1 MIAVMSDE
9 EATMVVYLSCR
20 EKILRQPDCAS
31 ALARFLVGLLFA
43 GVAQFAFA
51 AAQSAEINI
60 ATYNLRLNTASDGPN
75 AWPHRVDAVKALIR
89 YHEFDIIGTQEGL
102 PEQIADLDAMP
113 GFAHVG
119 VGRDDGKDGGEHSAI
134 FYRSARFDLEKHG
147 DYWLSETPDRPS
159 KGWDA
164 KCCNRIASWA
174 KFHDRVSGRRFFVFN
189 VHFDHQGEV
198 ARRESA
204 KLMLRK
210 MGEIAGNVTVICTGD
225 FNSTPETEQIGAMK
239 SALRDA
245 REVSAEAAYGPQ
257 GTFEDF
263 KLDSKLPERIDY
275 IFVGR
280 GVEVL
285 KYATLTDSVEARF
298 PSDHLPVVARVRL
311 P

>member
-9 EATMVVYLSCR
+9 EATMVVYVSCR
-20 EKILRQPDCAS
+20 EKILRQPVVPISIAQVLV
-31 ALARFLVGLLFA
+31 ALACFCA
-43 GVAQFAFA
+43 AQLAFA
-51 AAQSAEINI
+51 AGASPEINI

-89 YHEFDIIGTQEGL
+89 YHEFDIVGTQEGL

-119 VGRDDGKDGGEHSAI
+119 VGRDDGKDAGEHSAI
-134 FYRSARFDLEKHG
+134 YYRTARFEVEKHG

-210 MGEIAGNVTVICTGD
+210 MREIAGNDTVICIGD
-225 FNSTPETEQIGAMK
+225 FNSTPETEQIQTMK
-239 SALRDA
+239 TALRDA
-245 REVSAEAAYGPQ
+245 REVSAEPAYGPQ

-298 PSDHLPVVARVRL
+298 PSDHLPVAARVRL

>member
-1 MIAVMSDE
+1 
-9 EATMVVYLSCR
+9 MVVYVSCR
-20 EKILRQPDCAS
+20 EKILRQPVVPLSIAQVLV
-31 ALARFLVGLLFA
+31 ALACFCA
-43 GVAQFAFA
+43 AQLAFA
-51 AAQSAEINI
+51 AGASPEINI
-60 ATYNLRLNTASDGPN
+60 ATYNLRLNTASDGAN

-89 YHEFDIIGTQEGL
+89 YHEFDIVGTQEGL

-119 VGRDDGKDGGEHSAI
+119 VGRDDGKDAGEHSAI
-134 FYRSARFDLEKHG
+134 YYRTARFEVEKHG

-174 KFHDRVSGRRFFVFN
+174 KFHDRVNGRRFFVFN

-204 KLMLRK
+204 KLMLGK
-210 MGEIAGNVTVICTGD
+210 MREIAGNSTVICIGD
-225 FNSTPETEQIGAMK
+225 FNSTPETEQIQTMK
-239 SALRDA
+239 TALRDA
-245 REVSAEAAYGPQ
+245 REVSAEPAYGPQ

-298 PSDHLPVVARVRL
+298 PSDHLPVAARVRL

>member
-1 MIAVMSDE
+1 MGMR
-9 EATMVVYLSCR
+9 LSCAG
-20 EKILRQPDCAS
+20 KILRQPLFSRGAAHALLILLGFCVAAAAS
-31 ALARFLVGLLFA
+31 A
-43 GVAQFAFA
+43 A
-51 AAQSAEINI
+51 APSPEINV
-60 ATYNLRLNTASDGPN
+60 ASYNLRLNVASDGAN

-89 YHEFDIIGTQEGL
+89 YHEFDIVGTQEGL
-102 PEQIADLDAMP
+102 PQQIADLDAMP

-119 VGRDDGKDGGEHSAI
+119 VGRDDGKDAGEHSAI
-134 FYRSARFDLEKHG
+134 YYRTARFEVEKHG

-174 KFHDRVSGRRFFVFN
+174 KFHDRISGKRFFVFN

-210 MGEIAGNVTVICTGD
+210 IREIAGDATLICTGD
-225 FNSTPETEQIGAMK
+225 FNSTPDTEQVRTMK
-239 SALRDA
+239 TALRDA
-245 REVSAEAAYGPQ
+245 REVSAEPAYGPQ

-263 KLDSKLPERIDY
+263 KLDSALPERIDY

-280 GVEVL
+280 GIDVL

-298 PSDHLPVVARVRL
+298 PSDHLPVVARIRL

>member
-1 MIAVMSDE
+1 MFGP
-9 EATMVVYLSCR
+9 LSCR
-20 EKILRQPDCAS
+20 GKNPRQPGLGRAARQMLIGALCFCAA
-31 ALARFLVGLLFA
+31 ALA
-43 GVAQFAFA
+43 A
-51 AAQSAEINI
+51 AAPASPDINI

-89 YHEFDIIGTQEGL
+89 YHEFDIVGTQEGL

-119 VGRDDGKDGGEHSAI
+119 VGRDDGKDAGEHSAI
-134 FYRSARFDLEKHG
+134 YYRTVRFELEKHG
-147 DYWLSETPDRPS
+147 DYWLSETPDKPS

-164 KCCNRIASWA
+164 VCCNRIASWA
-174 KFHDRVSGRRFFVFN
+174 KLRDRASGKRFFVFN
-189 VHFDHQGEV
+189 VHFDHQGET

-210 MGEIAGNVTVICTGD
+210 IREIAGDATVICIGD
-225 FNSTPETEQIGAMK
+225 FNSTPETEQIRAMK
-239 SALRDA
+239 TALRDA
-245 REVSAEAAYGPQ
+245 RELSVEPPYGPQ

-275 IFVGR
+275 IFVGAKI
-280 GVEVL
+280 EVL
-285 KYATLTDSVEARF
+285 KYAVLTDSVDARF
-298 PSDHLPVVARVRL
+298 PSDHLPVAARIRL

>member
-1 MIAVMSDE
+1 
-9 EATMVVYLSCR
+9 MVVYVSCR
-20 EKILRQPDCAS
+20 EKILRQPVVPLSIAQVLV
-31 ALARFLVGLLFA
+31 ALACFCA
-43 GVAQFAFA
+43 AQLAFA
-51 AAQSAEINI
+51 AGASPEINI
-60 ATYNLRLNTASDGPN
+60 ATYNLRLNTASDGAN
-75 AWPHRVDAVKALIR
+75 AWPHRVDAVRALIR
-89 YHEFDIIGTQEGL
+89 YHEFDIVGTQEGL
-102 PEQIADLDAMP
+102 PEQITDLDAMP

-119 VGRDDGKDGGEHSAI
+119 IGRDDGKDAGEHSAI
-134 FYRSARFDLEKHG
+134 YYRTARFEVEKHG

-174 KFHDRVSGRRFFVFN
+174 KFHDRVNGRRFFVFN

-210 MGEIAGNVTVICTGD
+210 MREIAGNATMICIGD
-225 FNSTPETEQIGAMK
+225 FNSTPETEQIQTMK
-239 SALRDA
+239 TALRDA
-245 REVSAEAAYGPQ
+245 REVSAEPAYGPQ

>member
-1 MIAVMSDE
+1 
-9 EATMVVYLSCR
+9 MVVYVSCR
-20 EKILRQPDCAS
+20 EKILRQPVVPLSIAQVLV
-31 ALARFLVGLLFA
+31 ALACFC
-43 GVAQFAFA
+43 
-51 AAQSAEINI
+51 AAQLALAAGASPEINI
-60 ATYNLRLNTASDGPN
+60 ATYNLRLNTASDGAN

-89 YHEFDIIGTQEGL
+89 YHEFDIVGTQEGL
-102 PEQIADLDAMP
+102 PEQVADLDAMP

-119 VGRDDGKDGGEHSAI
+119 VGRDDGKDAGEHSAI
-134 FYRSARFDLEKHG
+134 YYRTARFEVEKHG

-174 KFHDRVSGRRFFVFN
+174 KFHDRVNGRRFFVFN

-210 MGEIAGNVTVICTGD
+210 MREIAGNSTAICIGD
-225 FNSTPETEQIGAMK
+225 FNSTPETEQIQTMK
-239 SALRDA
+239 TALRDA
-245 REVSAEAAYGPQ
+245 REVSAEPAYGPQ

-285 KYATLTDSVEARF
+285 KYAALTDSVEARF
-298 PSDHLPVVARVRL
+298 PSDHLPVAARVRL

>member
-1 MIAVMSDE
+1 MDMR
-9 EATMVVYLSCR
+9 LSCAG
-20 EKILRQPDCAS
+20 KISRQPFLSRGAAWALLVVLGFCAEQAACAS
-31 ALARFLVGLLFA
+31 AA
-43 GVAQFAFA
+43 
-51 AAQSAEINI
+51 SPEINI

-75 AWPHRVDAVKALIR
+75 AWPHRVDAVRALIR
-89 YHEFDIIGTQEGL
+89 YHDFDIVGTQEGL
-102 PEQIADLDAMP
+102 PEQIVDLDAMP

-119 VGRDDGKDGGEHSAI
+119 VGRDDGRNAGEHSAI
-134 FYRSARFDLEKHG
+134 FYRSARFELEKHG

-164 KCCNRIASWA
+164 RCCNRIASWA
-174 KFHDRVSGRRFFVFN
+174 KFHDRVSGKRFFVFN
-189 VHFDHQGEV
+189 VHFDHQGEI

-210 MGEIAGNVTVICTGD
+210 MREITGDDTVICIGD
-225 FNSTPETEQIGAMK
+225 FNSTPETEQIQTMK
-239 SALRDA
+239 TAFRDA
-245 REVSAEAAYGPQ
+245 REISTEPAYGPQ

-263 KLDSKLPERIDY
+263 KLDSTLPERIDY

-280 GVEVL
+280 GIEVL

>member
-1 MIAVMSDE
+1 
-9 EATMVVYLSCR
+9 MVVYVSCR
-20 EKILRQPDCAS
+20 EKILRQPVVPLSIAQVLV
-31 ALARFLVGLLFA
+31 ALACFCA
-43 GVAQFAFA
+43 AQLAFA
-51 AAQSAEINI
+51 AGASPEINI
-60 ATYNLRLNTASDGPN
+60 ATYNLRLNTASDGAN

-89 YHEFDIIGTQEGL
+89 YHEFDIVGTQEGL
-102 PEQIADLDAMP
+102 PEQVADLDAMP

-119 VGRDDGKDGGEHSAI
+119 VGRDDGKDAGEHSAI
-134 FYRSARFDLEKHG
+134 YYRTARFEVEKHG

-174 KFHDRVSGRRFFVFN
+174 KFHDRVNGRRFFVFN

-210 MGEIAGNVTVICTGD
+210 MREIAGNSTAICIGD
-225 FNSTPETEQIGAMK
+225 FNSTPETEQIQTMK
-239 SALRDA
+239 TALRDA
-245 REVSAEAAYGPQ
+245 REVSAEPAYGPQ

-285 KYATLTDSVEARF
+285 KYAALTDSVEARF
-298 PSDHLPVVARVRL
+298 PSDHLPVAARVRL

>member
-1 MIAVMSDE
+1 MSG
-9 EATMVVYLSCR
+9 YLSCR
-20 EKILRQPDCAS
+20 EKNPRQPGSAHRTLRVLLGALGLCAAS
-31 ALARFLVGLLFA
+31 FA
-43 GVAQFAFA
+43 GA
-51 AAQSAEINI
+51 AAPTAEFNV
-60 ATYNLRLNTASDGPN
+60 ATYNLRLNVASDGPN
-75 AWPHRVDAVKALIR
+75 SWPHRVEAVKALIR
-89 YHEFDIIGTQEGL
+89 YHEFDIVGTQEGL
-102 PEQIADLDAMP
+102 PGQIADLDAMP

-119 VGRDDGKDGGEHSAI
+119 AGRDDGKDAGEHSAI
-134 FYRSARFDLEKHG
+134 HYRTTRFDLEKHG

-174 KFHDRVSGRRFFVFN
+174 KLRDRVSGKHFFVFN
-189 VHFDHQGEV
+189 VHFDHEGDV

-210 MGEIAGNVTVICTGD
+210 IREIAGGDTVICTGD
-225 FNSTPETEQIGAMK
+225 FNSTPDTEQIRTMK
-239 SALRDA
+239 TALRDA
-245 REVSAEAAYGPQ
+245 REASAEPPYGPE

-275 IFVGR
+275 IFVSR
-280 GVEVL
+280 GVDVL

-298 PSDHLPVVARVRL
+298 PSDHLPVVARIRL

>member
-1 MIAVMSDE
+1 MKVR
-9 EATMVVYLSCR
+9 LSCSG
-20 EKILRQPDCAS
+20 KISRQPFFSRGAARALLALLGFCAVQ
-31 ALARFLVGLLFA
+31 A
-43 GVAQFAFA
+43 AFA
-51 AAQSAEINI
+51 AASSPEINI
-60 ATYNLRLNTASDGPN
+60 ATYNLRLDTASDGPN

-89 YHEFDIIGTQEGL
+89 YHEFDIVGTQEGL
-102 PEQIADLDAMP
+102 PGQIADLDAMP

-119 VGRDDGKDGGEHSAI
+119 VGRDDGRNAGEHSAI
-134 FYRSARFDLEKHG
+134 YYRSARFELEKHG

-164 KCCNRIASWA
+164 VCCNRIASWA
-174 KFHDRVSGRRFFVFN
+174 KLRDRASGRRFFVFN

-210 MGEIAGNVTVICTGD
+210 MREIAGDATVVCIGD
-225 FNSTPETEQIGAMK
+225 FNSTPDTEQIRTMQT
-239 SALRDA
+239 ALRDA
-245 REVSAEAAYGPQ
+245 RTISAEPPYGPQ

-280 GVEVL
+280 GIEVL

-298 PSDHLPVVARVRL
+298 PSDHLPVVARIRL

>member
-1 MIAVMSDE
+1 MS
-9 EATMVVYLSCR
+9 MRLSCSG
-20 EKILRQPDCAS
+20 KTSRQPFFSRGAARALLVLLGFCAAQAAS
-31 ALARFLVGLLFA
+31 A
-43 GVAQFAFA
+43 A
-51 AAQSAEINI
+51 ALSPEINI

-89 YHEFDIIGTQEGL
+89 YHGFDIVGTQEGL
-102 PEQIADLDAMP
+102 PEQIADLDTMP

-119 VGRDDGKDGGEHSAI
+119 VGRDDGKDAGEHSAI
-134 FYRSARFDLEKHG
+134 YYRAARFEVEKHG
-147 DYWLSETPDRPS
+147 DYWLSETPDKPS

-174 KFHDRVSGRRFFVFN
+174 RFHDRVTGKRFFVFN

-204 KLMLRK
+204 KLMLEK
-210 MGEIAGNVTVICTGD
+210 MREIAGDATLICTGD
-225 FNSTPETEQIGAMK
+225 FNSTPETEQIRTMK
-239 SALRDA
+239 TALRDA
-245 REVSAEAAYGPQ
+245 REVSAEPPYGPQ

>member
-1 MIAVMSDE
+1 MFGR
-9 EATMVVYLSCR
+9 LSCR
-20 EKILRQPDCAS
+20 GKNPRQSDFSHGVIWVLIGAICICMAPAAGAAS
-31 ALARFLVGLLFA
+31 SSPEF
-43 GVAQFAFA
+43 
-51 AAQSAEINI
+51 NI

-75 AWPHRVDAVKALIR
+75 AWPHRVDAVKALIH
-89 YHEFDIIGTQEGL
+89 YHEFDIVGTQEGL
-102 PEQIADLDAMP
+102 SEQIADLDTMP

-119 VGRDDGKDGGEHSAI
+119 VGRDDGKNAGEHSAI
-134 FYRSARFDLEKHG
+134 FYRTARFDLEKHG
-147 DYWLSETPDRPS
+147 DYWLSETPDKPS

-174 KFHDRVSGRRFFVFN
+174 RLHDRITGKRFFVFN

-210 MGEIAGNVTVICTGD
+210 IKEIASDSTVICVGD
-225 FNSTPETEQIGAMK
+225 FNSTPETEQIKTMK

-245 REVSAEAAYGPQ
+245 REASAQPPYGPE

-263 KLDSKLPERIDY
+263 KLDSSLPERIDY
-275 IFVGR
+275 IFVGPKI
-280 GVEVL
+280 EVL
-285 KYATLTDSVEARF
+285 KYGVLTDSVDARF

>member
-1 MIAVMSDE
+1 
-9 EATMVVYLSCR
+9 MVVYVSCR
-20 EKILRQPDCAS
+20 EKILRQPVVPLSIAQVLV
-31 ALARFLVGLLFA
+31 ALAWFCA
-43 GVAQFAFA
+43 AQLAFA
-51 AAQSAEINI
+51 AGASPEINI

-89 YHEFDIIGTQEGL
+89 YHEFDIVGTQEGL

-119 VGRDDGKDGGEHSAI
+119 VGRDDGKDAGEHSAI
-134 FYRSARFDLEKHG
+134 YYRTARFEVEKHG

-174 KFHDRVSGRRFFVFN
+174 KFHDRVNGRRFFVFN

-210 MGEIAGNVTVICTGD
+210 MREIAGNDTVICIGD
-225 FNSTPETEQIGAMK
+225 FNSTPETEQIQTMK
-239 SALRDA
+239 TALRDA
-245 REVSAEAAYGPQ
+245 REISAEPAYGPQ

-280 GVEVL
+280 GIEVL